1 MNPQELTKSPD
12 FTLVH
17 RIIPAIVAVIIVVA
31 VVELIRRRKLREEYA
46 MLWLLASAVLLIFA
60 VYPKLL
66 WLLQKWLGV
75 FYLTIMVLGS
85 FFFLMLL
92 TLRLGISISR
102 LTDDSRQIAQRLS
115 LLERKLEKFT
125 SSQIDDSDGKD

>member
-1 MNPQELTKSPD
+1 
-12 FTLVH
+12 
-17 RIIPAIVAVIIVVA
+17 
-31 VVELIRRRKLREEYA
+31 

-125 SSQIDDSDGKD
+125 SSQIDDSNDKD